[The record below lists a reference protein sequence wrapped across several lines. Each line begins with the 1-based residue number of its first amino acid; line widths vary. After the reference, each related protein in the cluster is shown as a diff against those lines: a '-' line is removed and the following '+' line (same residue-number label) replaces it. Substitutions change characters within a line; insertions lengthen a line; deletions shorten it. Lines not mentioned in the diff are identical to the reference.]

1 MRQVIHPEVGPSP
14 AQQGSNVPIE
24 ISSHPII
31 LFDGVC
37 NLCNGFVQF
46 VIRKDHRDVFR
57 FGSLQSERTEKILK
71 RLGSEHFDSTSI
83 ILLDVENIATES
95 DAVLKIARKLHGIW
109 SLLYSL
115 IIVPKFVRDSVY
127 RIVSRY
133 RYHIFGKRESCMIPT
148 PELMDKFI

>member
-1 MRQVIHPEVGPSP
+1 MRQVIHPGVGSSP
-14 AQQGSNVPIE
+14 VQRGSNVPIE

-46 VIRKDHRDVFR
+46 VIRRDHRDVFR
-57 FGSLQSERTEKILK
+57 FGSLQSERAEEILK
-71 RLGSEHFDSTSI
+71 RLGSEQFDSTSI
-83 ILLDVENIATES
+83 ILLDVENIATEY
-95 DAVLKIARKLHGIW
+95 DAVLKIVRKLRGIW

-115 IIVPKFVRDSVY
+115 IIVPKFVRVSVY